1 MLITGRP
8 AIAKEVG
15 RQTSAPEHSL
25 CVTNTVAP
33 VGTTVLQLHP
43 YDRQIEAFILSPG
56 ELVKGHSRFAA
67 LTRENRSRADRSEWN
82 VPCLMAQSPTGVN
95 LGPPLIPSPAD
106 LVTML
111 DQARQTISLEDG
123 SPARTMWCELRKP
136 HRSE

>member
-1 MLITGRP
+1 MDRCKGVRTRMLITGRP

-15 RQTSAPEHSL
+15 RQTTAPEHSL

-67 LTRENRSRADRSEWN
+67 LTRENRSRADRSEWS
-82 VPCLMAQSPTGVN
+82 VQCLIAQSRTDVN
-95 LGPPLIPSPAD
+95 LGPALIPSAID
-106 LVTML
+106 LVPKL
-111 DQARQTISLEDG
+111 DHAHQPISLEDG
-123 SPARTMWCELRKP
+123 NPART
-136 HRSE
+136 